1 MKTRKRTWWL
11 LLTLATVACG
21 GAGTPDKPLA
31 AAVGDSS
38 YCDDEQAN
46 DVGAIFA
53 KPFSSA
59 APAAS
64 SSAPPVHG
72 GVAATSAFVSSLD
85 PKTAGNA
92 FSAAPE
98 FRHRA
103 ALVCACRAKRNR
115 HGSRRN
121 GFFSDLATVLGILGT
136 VGGGA
141 VSALG
146 SRMDD
151 EKKRARYANGG
162 SGLVAL
168 GAICLSITASL
179 ALPKRSIELDSAAED
194 QEYATAVLWN
204 DNVSEPEWARN
215 WAACVHGE
223 SLQSTARPDNANA
236 SAPASAPPPQAPQ
249 GPSAANDTTN
259 AGGVHLQPSNID
271 DEIQK

>member
-1 MKTRKRTWWL
+1 MKTRKRIWWL

-21 GAGTPDKPLA
+21 GAVAPEKPLA

-38 YCDDEQAN
+38 YCDAEQAN

-53 KPFSSA
+53 KPFSTST
-59 APAAS
+59 PTAS
-64 SSAPPVHG
+64 SPPPVHG
-72 GVAATSAFVSSLD
+72 SVAATSAFVSALD

-146 SRMDD
+146 SRITD
-151 EKKRARYANGG
+151 EKGRARYANAG
-162 SGLVAL
+162 SALVAF

-179 ALPKRSIELDSAAED
+179 ALPKRSVELDSAAED

-236 SAPASAPPPQAPQ
+236 SPPANAPPQAPQ
-249 GPSAANDTTN
+249 GPSASNDTTN
-259 AGGVHLQPSNID
+259 ASGVHLQPSNIE